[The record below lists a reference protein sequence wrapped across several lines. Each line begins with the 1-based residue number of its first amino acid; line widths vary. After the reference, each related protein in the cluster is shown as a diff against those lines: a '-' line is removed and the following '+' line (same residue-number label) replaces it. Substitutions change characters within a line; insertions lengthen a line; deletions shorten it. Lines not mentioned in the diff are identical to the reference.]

1 MRTTWRTRSAS
12 TTSSSSSVRVCP
24 LKGLRVKQVIAVA
37 IGYLLGNV
45 VLAAVEQQKG
55 KARLDAFNRKAM
67 KAMSTWEEVYS

>member
-1 MRTTWRTRSAS
+1 
-12 TTSSSSSVRVCP
+12 
-24 LKGLRVKQVIAVA
+24 VKQVIAVA